1 MWKRLF
7 LAVFILLSFE
17 IGLFL
22 VLFPWSPAW
31 DRNFFLDLIPF
42 LKGFFLSPFLRGAV
56 SGLGL
61 VNVFLGLGE
70 AWHFRER
77 IRAMETHEASQA
89 ARLEPIEKS

>member
-7 LAVFILLSFE
+7 LVVFILLSFE

-31 DRNFFLDLIPF
+31 ERNLILDFIP
-42 LKGFFLSPFLRGAV
+42 LLRGVLQSPFLRGAV

-61 VNVFLGLGE
+61 VNILLGLGE
-70 AWHFRER
+70 AWHFRDR
-77 IRAMETHEASQA
+77 IRAMELQEAQA
-89 ARLEPIEKS
+89 AQLEPIEKT